1 MDENTYLRSM
11 SNSDDISAWTT
22 TGAPRSPLSMI
33 LSMARAIGRKRV
45 HMASI
50 RKTRWVRARAT
61 RERNSSAL
69 VVAGFSTRTC
79 FPALIAS
86 AAFG

>member
-1 MDENTYLRSM
+1 M
-11 SNSDDISAWTT
+11 IS
-22 TGAPRSPLSMI
+22 L
-33 LSMARAIGRKRV
+33 MATAIGRKRV

-50 RKTRWVRARAT
+50 RKTPCASANAT

-69 VVAGFSTRTC
+69 IVAGFSTRMC

>member
-1 MDENTYLRSM
+1 MKTHSLSM
-11 SNSDDISAWTT
+11 SKSNDISAWTM

-33 LSMARAIGRKRV
+33 LSMARAIGWKRV

-50 RKTRWVRARAT
+50 RKTPCVWASAT